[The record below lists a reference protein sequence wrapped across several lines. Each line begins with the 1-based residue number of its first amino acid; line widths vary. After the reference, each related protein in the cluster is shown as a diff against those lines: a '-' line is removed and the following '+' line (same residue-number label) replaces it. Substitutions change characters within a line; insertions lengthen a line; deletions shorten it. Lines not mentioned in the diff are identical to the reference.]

1 MRFHK
6 NPEFPAVKSQQH
18 HQSSA
23 RKPLF
28 PHDLMSNVPRLDHKS
43 LISAKCLQFLIQ
55 GHPGD
60 VLPDVRPKSPM
71 SQFIHRQQT
80 ATGQPPRGQVMIR
93 RAAVAGPFGSEEEP
107 SFACEVVDTGEE
119 TLQGAAN
126 VEIPAMR
133 SLQQKGYLLGQNTFK
148 NRNMRAI
155 PERLG

>member
-1 MRFHK
+1 
-6 NPEFPAVKSQQH
+6 
-18 HQSSA
+18 
-23 RKPLF
+23 
-28 PHDLMSNVPRLDHKS
+28 
-43 LISAKCLQFLIQ
+43 
-55 GHPGD
+55 
-60 VLPDVRPKSPM
+60 M